1 MPSNI
6 PHLAGDLH
14 IRSFPGQHALRW
26 TFPPCAALG
35 ICEKINR
42 DSPGRLPSLSHKG
55 SGQTTRIT
63 GRNLKGLFEGRER
76 ERENKPC

>member
-14 IRSFPGQHALRW
+14 IRSFLGQHALRW

-42 DSPGRLPSLSHKG
+42 DSPGRLPSLFPIKG
-55 SGQTTRIT
+55 VV
-63 GRNLKGLFEGRER
+63 
-76 ERENKPC
+76 KPPGSQAET